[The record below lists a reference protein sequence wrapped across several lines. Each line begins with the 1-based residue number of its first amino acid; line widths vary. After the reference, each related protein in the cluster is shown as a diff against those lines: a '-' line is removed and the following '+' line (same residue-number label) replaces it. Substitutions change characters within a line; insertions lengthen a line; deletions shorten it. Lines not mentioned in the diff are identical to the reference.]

1 MLLDRWFPFFD
12 VDKTLEEIDRMFGT
26 AGLPLGLRSVPR
38 GTFPAVNIYD
48 HGNSVVL
55 TAEIPGVKTEDL
67 ELTVLND
74 SVTLKGHRQD
84 EAKED
89 DDHFYRKERPTGMF
103 TRTLSLQD
111 AVDPD
116 SVKAEYRNGILKVT
130 MEKAEKAKAKKIEI
144 KS

>member
-26 AGLPLGLRSVPR
+26 AGSPLGLRSVPR
-38 GTFPAVNIYD
+38 GTFPAVNLYD
-48 HGNSVVL
+48 QGNTVVL

-67 ELTVLND
+67 DLTVLND
-74 SVTLKGHRQD
+74 SVTLKGQRAD

-89 DDHFYRKERPTGMF
+89 DYFHRKERPTGSF
-103 TRTLSLQD
+103 TRTLSLQNP
-111 AVDPD
+111 VDPD
-116 SVKAEYRNGILKVT
+116 SIKAEYRNGILKVT

>member
-12 VDKTLEEIDRMFGT
+12 VDKTLEEIDRMFGV

-48 HGNSVVL
+48 YGDSVVL

-67 ELTVLND
+67 ELTVVND
-74 SVTLKGHRQD
+74 SVTLKGQRLD

-89 DDHFYRKERPTGMF
+89 DHFHRKERPTGAF
-103 TRTLSLQD
+103 TRTLALQGP
-111 AVDPD
+111 VDSD

>member
-38 GTFPAVNIYD
+38 GTFPAVNLYD
-48 HGNSVVL
+48 QGNTVVL

-67 ELTVLND
+67 DLMVLND
-74 SVTLKGHRQD
+74 SVTLKGQRTD
-84 EAKED
+84 EVKEND
-89 DDHFYRKERPTGMF
+89 QFHRKERPTGSF
-103 TRTLSLQD
+103 TRTLSLQNP
-111 AVDPD
+111 VDPD

-130 MEKAEKAKAKKIEI
+130 MEKSEEVKAKKIEI